1 MIPLT
6 FSNTQVLQ
14 REAGQEA
21 PFFEFIQRVCHA
33 SSNDDAKIPPGCGGF
48 GIRNF
53 LTLFLSIEVSK
64 AMDNASD
71 ALKRGDVVDAKFEEK
86 RIELFTHQMDT
97 SNPVLTAISDA
108 MTLESENLDAL
119 ENCKDETLR
128 KQYSEK
134 AEFYRKQKEEGNR
147 KLMEISADCKNR
159 MRDIREAQMRARSE

>member
-134 AEFYRKQKEEGNR
+134 AEFYRKQKV
-147 KLMEISADCKNR
+147 
-159 MRDIREAQMRARSE
+159 